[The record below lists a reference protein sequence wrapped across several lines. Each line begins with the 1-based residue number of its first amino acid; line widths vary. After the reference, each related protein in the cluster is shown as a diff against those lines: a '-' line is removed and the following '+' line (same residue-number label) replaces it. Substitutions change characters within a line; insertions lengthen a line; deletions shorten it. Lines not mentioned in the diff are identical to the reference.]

1 MSLVARSGYAS
12 NVMADFFQ
20 TGAIA
25 TLHRL
30 GPTDLPRLERE
41 LTEFAREAPI
51 ALVLPC
57 HIREVGTKAL
67 KGILRELRHIPYLS
81 QIVVG
86 IDGATGVR
94 QWRKARHF
102 FAQLPQKPILL
113 WNDGPRMQAVFKR
126 LEEAELSA
134 GPGGKGR
141 NVWTCLGYV
150 LASEKARMVALHD
163 CDIITYD
170 RELLARL
177 CYPVAHPS
185 LGFDFCKGYYARVTD
200 RLNGRVMRLF
210 ITPLIRALKSILGL
224 HPFLVYM
231 DTFRYP
237 LAGEMALDTDLVRR
251 IRIPYDWALEVGM
264 LAEIVRNA
272 APRAICQSE
281 LCGNYD
287 HKHQE
292 LSPRDP
298 DKGLNKM
305 ACDIVKSFFRRMAAE
320 GIKLDAGLFDTL
332 LSAYSRQAE
341 DTLRFYAAD
350 AALNGLNYASHEE
363 ENAVATFVRAIRSAT
378 DAFQKDPLW
387 SPLIPNWNRV
397 ESAIPSLLDDLREAV
412 RKDNDLVEPVISLP
426 LATNITVGGRKLGG
440 RQGSVLNHPI
450 TPESRLDE
458 SASI

>member
-1 MSLVARSGYAS
+1 MS
-12 NVMADFFQ
+12 DFFQ

-30 GPTDLPRLERE
+30 GPTNLARLEGE
-41 LTEFAREAPI
+41 LAQFAQETPI

-67 KGILRELRHIPYLS
+67 RLITRELKNVAYLK

-86 IDGATGVR
+86 IDGANMRG
-94 QWRKARHF
+94 WKKARHF
-102 FAQLPQKPILL
+102 FGQLPQRPTLL
-113 WNDGPRMQAVFKR
+113 WNDGPRMQHLYKR
-126 LEEAELSA
+126 LEDAELSA

-141 NVWTCLGYV
+141 NVWTCFGYV
-150 LASEKARMVALHD
+150 LASEQARMVAVHD
-163 CDIITYD
+163 CDIVTYS

-200 RLNGRVMRLF
+200 QLNGRVMRLMV
-210 ITPLIRALKSILGL
+210 TPLLRALKSILGQ
-224 HPFLVYM
+224 HPYLVYM

-237 LAGEMALDTDLVRR
+237 LAGEFSMDADLVRR
-251 IRIPYDWALEVGM
+251 VRIPHDWALEVGM
-264 LAEIVRNA
+264 LAEVFRNS

-281 LCGNYD
+281 LCENYD

-305 ACDIVKSFFRRMAAE
+305 ATDIARSFFRRMAAE
-320 GIKLDAGLFDTL
+320 GIKLDTGLFDTV
-332 LSAYSRQAE
+332 LSAYMRQAE

-350 AALNGLNYASHEE
+350 AALNGLRYPRHEE
-363 ENAVATFVRAIRSAT
+363 ENAVATFVRSIRIAT
-378 DAFQKDPLW
+378 KAFQDDPL
-387 SPLIPNWNRV
+387 STPLISNWNRV
-397 ESAIPSLLDDLREAV
+397 ESACPHFLEELREAV
-412 RKDNDLVEPVISLP
+412 RADNE
-426 LATNITVGGRKLGG
+426 
-440 RQGSVLNHPI
+440 
-450 TPESRLDE
+450 
-458 SASI
+458 